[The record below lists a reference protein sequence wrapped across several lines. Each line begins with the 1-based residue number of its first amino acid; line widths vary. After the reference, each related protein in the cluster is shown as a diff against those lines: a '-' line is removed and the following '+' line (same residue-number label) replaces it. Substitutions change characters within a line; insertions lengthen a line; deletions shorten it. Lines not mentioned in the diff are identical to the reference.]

1 MDFYFLQQIRVA
13 QERFTNLDKRLKS
26 TQDDNDRLRSE
37 RDMLR
42 ERVVELQASL
52 RDRETEV
59 RTLPGIKEQE

>member
-1 MDFYFLQQIRVA
+1 MV
-13 QERFTNLDKRLKS
+13 QERYTNLDKRLKS

-42 ERVVELQASL
+42 ERVVELQANL

-59 RTLPGIKEQE
+59 RIALGYRNENIYSKKKKH